1 MRRTRILVVDPLTIF
16 RTGVRKLLARESDF
30 EVVEAGT
37 LEEVTRSIEDC
48 CPDIALIDLDLT
60 PSGGI
65 EAVRRLA
72 QRCNAYMIVWS
83 FQPTRETVLA
93 AVRAGASGYL
103 HKEISPQGLVRS
115 LRGVTRGEA
124 PLSRDLATMMIE
136 ALHGY
141 DEQARAREKVGILSG
156 REREVLDLVSR
167 GARNKQI
174 AAALTISEFTVKR
187 HMQNILE
194 KLELPSRRAA
204 AAFYTTAF
212 TPDLTEAASAYRLA

>member
-65 EAVRRLA
+65 EAVRKLA

-115 LRGVTRGEA
+115 LRGVIRGEA

-136 ALHGY
+136 ALHGC
-141 DEQARAREKVGILSG
+141 DEQARAREKAEILSV

-174 AAALTISEFTVKR
+174 AATLTISELTVKR
-187 HMQNILE
+187 HMQNILH
-194 KLELPSRRAA
+194 KLDVPSRRAA
-204 AAFYTTAF
+204 ALFYRTAF
-212 TPDLTEAASAYRLA
+212 GASLSSRS